1 MVVQIEPLKE
11 RAAGNAGCS
20 VVSAPGA
27 VCDRLLGNVFC
38 EEPVRSVEYCGAE
51 TGDRRVHC
59 VPRHSALSHSD
70 SPRTECALWHVTV
83 RVTDSQCAALAR
95 RTARSAAAPG
105 CGWSWIVTW
114 CVSQGQA
121 SSAERTGSGAVN
133 SRTSVKTHDARF
145 LPRGCDCEHNS

>member
-51 TGDRRVHC
+51 TGDRRVLC
-59 VPRHSALSHSD
+59 TTPLSTLALRLA
-70 SPRTECALWHVTV
+70 PYGVCTV
-83 RVTDSQCAALAR
+83 ACHG
-95 RTARSAAAPG
+95 P
-105 CGWSWIVTW
+105 C
-114 CVSQGQA
+114 
-121 SSAERTGSGAVN
+121 
-133 SRTSVKTHDARF
+133 H
-145 LPRGCDCEHNS
+145 